1 MTSNKVIYLNEDSQ
15 ELTSNRDVESQF
27 EDNTQF
33 NAPGES
39 NYSVGGKQDGGHEDG
54 GDEDGGHEDGGHED
68 GGHEDG
74 GDEDGGHEG
83 GDLEDDGLIVEDIVN
98 ISNVKLNSENLEQ
111 DGGNGDNR
119 DNARDGD
126 GDGDYAQ
133 SVSSLDSG
141 GSSVNTAQILELD
154 PMYIRLTKFLQT
166 GGDNN
171 KNMADILLDISNSFI
186 KLNENLENLSNKM
199 TKLSLQQ

>member
-39 NYSVGGKQDGGHEDG
+39 NYSVGGKQ
-54 GDEDGGHEDGGHED
+54 DGGHEDGGHED